1 MIDARVHDL
10 TVVITMYT
18 CLIDLISIIAYQSQ
32 LYNSNSFEV
41 LNVVVVQ
48 QKPLSIIGEEIYL
61 PRA

>member
-32 LYNSNSFEV
+32 LYNSNSFEG